1 MHITSHVLC
10 VCTTLPGHNF
20 NKFCLRSLCT
30 HSVYNPTNLQDQMLY
45 HFLIQRLQLFLPGSL
60 GGLERQNAVYT
71 RTGEL
76 EETALTLDILL
87 ATMQNSDSIS
97 DKIQA
102 SIRLL

>member
-1 MHITSHVLC
+1 
-10 VCTTLPGHNF
+10 
-20 NKFCLRSLCT
+20 
-30 HSVYNPTNLQDQMLY
+30 MLY
-45 HFLIQRLQLFLPGSL
+45 HFLIQRLQLFLPGPL
-60 GGLERQNAVYT
+60 GGLDPQNAVYT

-102 SIRLL
+102 SLRLCNARKVSGELLTKADTTVRQTPQ